1 MEIICCSARINLMP
15 SKRLLKGSNSLN
27 TDAHP
32 SNEDRS
38 AVVFWQILSK
48 MIIIIISIII
58 IIIIIIITII
68 IIIIIIIIGS

>member
-38 AVVFWQILSK
+38 PVVFWQILSK
-48 MIIIIISIII
+48 MMMMMIII
-58 IIIIIIITII
+58 IIIIIIDNINIITDDHE
-68 IIIIIIIIGS
+68 S